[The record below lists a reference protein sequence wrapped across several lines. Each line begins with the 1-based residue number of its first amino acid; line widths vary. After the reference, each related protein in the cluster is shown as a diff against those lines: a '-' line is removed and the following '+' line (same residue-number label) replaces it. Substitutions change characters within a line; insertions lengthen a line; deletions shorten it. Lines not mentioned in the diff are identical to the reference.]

1 MTIYCIS
8 GLGADYKAFDRI
20 EWDAKHHI
28 VHIPWLEPYDKENLQ
43 QYARRMA
50 SAINTQEPFA
60 LVGLSFGGIVAIEM
74 LAFLNPN
81 KIVLIS
87 SISHSAQLPWYFRL
101 IGKTNLYKT
110 HLFLSLKN
118 NTHII
123 NALFGQKETPLG
135 KYLKNRFA
143 HISDRYLSWSMEQI
157 LRWQQNEKPNE
168 VFQIHGT
175 KDIVFPISRI
185 KADYVIDGGSHFMIY
200 THAKQ
205 VSKHLQ
211 QILSYQL

>member
-20 EWDAKHHI
+20 EWDAKHTI
-28 VHIPWLEPYDKENLQ
+28 VHIPWLEPYNKETLQ

-50 SAINTQEPFA
+50 AAINTQEPFA

-81 KIVLIS
+81 KIILIS

-101 IGKTNLYKT
+101 IGKTNVYKT
-110 HLFLSLKN
+110 RLFLSLKN

-123 NALFGQKETPLG
+123 NAMFGQKETPLG

-143 HISDRYLSWSMEQI
+143 HLSDRYLSWSMEQI
-157 LRWQQNEKPNE
+157 LRWQQKEKPNE

-185 KADYVIDGGSHFMIY
+185 KADCVIDGGSHFMIY

-205 VSKHLQ
+205 VSKQVQSLLDH
-211 QILSYQL
+211 QL

>member
-1 MTIYCIS
+1 MTVYCIS

-20 EWDAKHHI
+20 EWDAKHTI
-28 VHIPWLEPYDKENLQ
+28 VHIPWLEPHHKENLQ

-50 SAINTQEPFA
+50 SNINTHEPFA

-81 KIVLIS
+81 KIILIS

-101 IGKTNLYKT
+101 IGKTSVYKT
-110 HLFLSLKN
+110 RLFLSLKN

-123 NALFGQKETPLG
+123 NAMFGQKETPLG

-143 HISDRYLSWSMEQI
+143 HLSDRYLSWSMEQI

-211 QILSYQL
+211 SLLNHH

>member
-20 EWDAKHHI
+20 EWDAKHTL
-28 VHIPWLEPYDKENLQ
+28 VHIPWLESYDKETLQ

-50 SAINTQEPFA
+50 TSINTHEPFA

-74 LAFLNPN
+74 LAFLNPE
-81 KIVLIS
+81 KIILIS

-101 IGKTNLYKT
+101 IGKTKLHRT
-110 HLFLSLKN
+110 RLLLSLKN

-123 NALFGQKETPLG
+123 NAMFGQKETPLG

-143 HISDRYLSWSMEQI
+143 HISNRYLSWSMDQI
-157 LRWQQNEKPNE
+157 LLWQQPEKPKE
-168 VFQIHGT
+168 VIHLHGS
-175 KDIVFPISRI
+175 KDIVFPIARI
-185 KADYVIDGGSHFMIY
+185 KADYVINGGSHFMIY

-205 VSKHLQ
+205 VSN
-211 QILSYQL
+211 ILNQVLNYQR